1 MTENL
6 KSARSAKIGK
16 VFKIARKELGLSK
29 AEASNNAFM
38 NIRYINAIESGDY
51 SIFPSEVFARAY
63 FIKYQDFLSIECE
76 FPPLYENNSRQDKI
90 VSKSIAEINPSLI
103 PILKVAGVVA
113 VIIFVAA
120 YLFIIFSKETKSN
133 DPSTFREILSNNELS
148 KIDEADD
155 FNNLIETPANIIEEK
170 PLINSNKIVFSFFDE
185 CWIEIYSYDELIINK
200 LFKYGDSFEVE
211 IKRPFKIVV
220 GNAEAVEA
228 TYNGNNIDFITNANR
243 LNVGTITFNNEQLD

>member
-16 VFKIARKELGLSK
+16 VFKVARKELGLSK
-29 AEASNNAFM
+29 AEVSKNAFM

-51 SIFPSEVFARAY
+51 SIFPSEIFARAY

-76 FPPLYENNSRQDKI
+76 FPPLYENNDRQDKI
-90 VSKSIAEINPSLI
+90 VNKSIAEINPSLI
-103 PILKVAGVVA
+103 PILKTVGGIA
-113 VIIFVAA
+113 VIIFVAV
-120 YLFIIFSKETKSN
+120 YMFIIFSTETKSN
-133 DPSTFREILSNNELS
+133 DPSTLKETLSNNELS

-155 FNNLIETPANIIEEK
+155 FNNFLETPANIIEEK

>member
-90 VSKSIAEINPSLI
+90 ASKSIAEINPSLI

>member
-133 DPSTFREILSNNELS
+133 DPSTFREILSNNDLS

-200 LFKYGDSFEVE
+200 LFKNGDSFEVE

>member
-29 AEASNNAFM
+29 VEASNTAFM

-76 FPPLYENNSRQDKI
+76 FPPLYENNIRQDKI
-90 VSKSIAEINPSLI
+90 VNKSIAEINPSLI
-103 PILKVAGVVA
+103 PILKVAGVIA
-113 VIIFVAA
+113 LSIFVAV

-133 DPSTFREILSNNELS
+133 DPSIFREILSNNELS

>member
-113 VIIFVAA
+113 VIIFVTA
-120 YLFIIFSKETKSN
+120 YLFIIFSEETKSN
-133 DPSTFREILSNNELS
+133 GPSTFREILSNNELS
-148 KIDEADD
+148 KNDEADD

>member
-29 AEASNNAFM
+29 AEVSDSAFM
-38 NIRYINAIESGDY
+38 NIRYINAIESGNY

-76 FPPLYENNSRQDKI
+76 FPPLYENNNRQDRI
-90 VSKSIAEINPSLI
+90 VNKSIAKVNPSLI
-103 PILKVAGVVA
+103 PVLKAAGVI
-113 VIIFVAA
+113 VIIILIAV

-133 DPSTFREILSNNELS
+133 DSSTFRETLSNNELS
-148 KIDEADD
+148 KINEDDD
-155 FNNLIETPANIIEEK
+155 FNNLIETPAKIIMEK
-170 PLINSNKIVFSFFDE
+170 PLISSNKIVFSFFDE

-200 LFKYGDSFEVE
+200 LFKNGDSFEVE

-228 TYNGNNIDFITNANR
+228 TYNGNSIDFITNANR
-243 LNVGTITFNNEQLD
+243 LNVGTVTFNNEQLD

>member
-1 MTENL
+1 
-6 KSARSAKIGK
+6 
-16 VFKIARKELGLSK
+16 
-29 AEASNNAFM
+29 M

-63 FIKYQDFLSIECE
+63 FFKYQDFLSIECE
-76 FPPLYENNSRQDKI
+76 FPPLYENNRQYKI
-90 VSKSIAEINPSLI
+90 VNKSIAEINPSLI
-103 PILKVAGVVA
+103 PILKAAGAIA
-113 VIIFVAA
+113 VIIFVAV

-133 DPSTFREILSNNELS
+133 DPSTFRETLSNNELS

-155 FNNLIETPANIIEEK
+155 LNNLIEIPANIIEEK
-170 PLINSNKIVFSFFDE
+170 PLINSNKIVFSFVDE
-185 CWIEIYSYDELIINK
+185 CWIEIYSNDELIINK

-243 LNVGTITFNNEQLD
+243 LNVGTITFNNE